1 MLVRVTSLISLT
13 IIMVGC
19 AATGPMYSE
28 SVANRTKSPD
38 TAQVTIYR
46 TGDHMQYSARAV
58 RLTLDKN
65 VIGNVDYKGYNIFDV
80 KDGQHILM
88 ADMWDAPGKCDVA
101 LMLEPATEYYFQVQ
115 PRTES
120 LMSGLVGGVLGMAIE
135 SGGKECGGA
144 FAITPVAKETAL
156 NELQPLRLTK

>member
-1 MLVRVTSLISLT
+1 MLVRITSLFSLT
-13 IIMVGC
+13 MILVGC
-19 AATGPMYSE
+19 AATGPKYSE
-28 SVANRTKSPD
+28 NVQTRTKSPD
-38 TAQVTIYR
+38 TARVTIYR

-58 RLTLDKN
+58 RLTLDKK

-80 KDGQHILM
+80 KDGQHMLT
-88 ADMWDAPGKCDVA
+88 ADMWDAPGKCEVA
-101 LMLEPATEYYFQVQ
+101 LMLQADTEYFFQVQ

-144 FAITPVAKETAL
+144 FAITPIDKEIAL
-156 NELQPLRLTK
+156 NALQPLRLTK